1 MLRFMNNNPQS
12 SASVELSPVT
22 FEALIDCGYLPP
34 DHEAL
39 RTGVL
44 NLYFNDVTK
53 REIMEA
59 PYLRKGSVSLFGMSQ
74 VMQNFL
80 GRIYFEPRLAEVKEE
95 AVDKT
100 LVM

>member
-1 MLRFMNNNPQS
+1 MLRFLNKTPQS
-12 SASVELSPVT
+12 SASVELSPGT
-22 FEALIDCGYLPP
+22 LEALVDCGYLPS

-39 RTGVL
+39 QTGVL

-59 PYLRKGSVSLFGMSQ
+59 PHLRKGSVSLFGMSQ
-74 VMQNFL
+74 AMQNFL
-80 GRIYFEPRLAEVKEE
+80 GRIHLEPRLAKAKEE

-100 LVM
+100 PVM